1 VVRAFGHLAYKLS
14 LIKNHRSVTVFLSL
28 LLGFFM
34 LSSLDYVSEMLRDK
48 GKILVK
54 FRHRKA
60 KGEGEGEGAAFP
72 PPTFLL
78 LFHNFC

>member
-1 VVRAFGHLAYKLS
+1 
-14 LIKNHRSVTVFLSL
+14 
-28 LLGFFM
+28 M

-54 FRHRKA
+54 LRHRKA